1 MAILEDLETSK
12 CKNGPPNDLF
22 YGFPE
27 EKKFGRWDKN
37 SYIYP
42 CDVLDNNNDG
52 IVDGKIQLDNQ
63 SDEENISKDCK
74 ISITS
79 PSHFSHNRMSF

>member
-22 YGFPE
+22 YGFPG
-27 EKKFGRWDKN
+27 EKDFGRWDKN

-42 CDVLDNNNDG
+42 CFMMFYKIFLSPQVKLCAIITYKHG
-52 IVDGKIQLDNQ
+52 IYELP
-63 SDEENISKDCK
+63 
-74 ISITS
+74 TS
-79 PSHFSHNRMSF
+79 CGTS

>member
-1 MAILEDLETSK
+1 MRFVSNVNNEAVEQHEETAV
-12 CKNGPPNDLF
+12 N
-22 YGFPE
+22 
-27 EKKFGRWDKN
+27 
-37 SYIYP
+37 
-42 CDVLDNNNDG
+42 NNNDD

-79 PSHFSHNRMSF
+79 PSHFSHNQELDVWHPRLRLLSVLINSTNT